1 MHFSRMLLQLLRSR
15 RRPTLGLWDSS
26 RLTLRVLPTEIDIF
40 GHVNNGMYFSI
51 MDLGRL
57 DMMVRS
63 GVWKTLQAK
72 GWSGVVSAETI
83 SFRKSLKLGHRYH
96 VDTCL
101 IGVDGRTA
109 FFEHRIVVDDEIVAR
124 AFGGTRLT
132 ASTRATT
139 RVGAPLP
146 RRHVPHRSRRAH
158 GLLRASDRRRRRDLR
173 PRLCRHAADGEDRH
187 DHARG
192 HDRRLRS
199 TAGGTGGAR
208 LADRMEPEQ
217 FAAQPPAA
225 GAPRLDVR
233 N

>member
-1 MHFSRMLLQLLRSR
+1 MHFARMLLQLLRSR

-26 RLTLRVLPTEIDIF
+26 RLTLRVLPTELDIF

-109 FFEHRIVVDDEIVAR
+109 FFEHRIVVDDAIFAR
-124 AFGGTRLT
+124 AYVGTRLT
-132 ASTRATT
+132 AKTGTITREDMID
-139 RVGAPLP
+139 VLGAPPEGLARP
-146 RRHVPHRSRRAH
+146 DRQTERSRDKSRRRRAH
-158 GLLRASDRRRRRDLR
+158 AAA
-173 PRLCRHAADGEDRH
+173 HAA
-187 DHARG
+187 
-192 HDRRLRS
+192 
-199 TAGGTGGAR
+199 
-208 LADRMEPEQ
+208 
-217 FAAQPPAA
+217 
-225 GAPRLDVR
+225 
-233 N
+233 

>member
-109 FFEHRIVVDDEIVAR
+109 FFEHRIVVDDEIFAR
-124 AFGGTRLT
+124 AYVGTRLT
-132 ASTRATT
+132 AKTGTITREDMID
-139 RVGAPLP
+139 VFGAPPEGLEVPDWLIEWSRNNSLP
-146 RRHVPHRSRRAH
+146 SRRQPA
-158 GLLRASDRRRRRDLR
+158 
-173 PRLCRHAADGEDRH
+173 PH
-187 DHARG
+187 DW
-192 HDRRLRS
+192 
-199 TAGGTGGAR
+199 T
-208 LADRMEPEQ
+208 
-217 FAAQPPAA
+217 
-225 GAPRLDVR
+225 
-233 N
+233 